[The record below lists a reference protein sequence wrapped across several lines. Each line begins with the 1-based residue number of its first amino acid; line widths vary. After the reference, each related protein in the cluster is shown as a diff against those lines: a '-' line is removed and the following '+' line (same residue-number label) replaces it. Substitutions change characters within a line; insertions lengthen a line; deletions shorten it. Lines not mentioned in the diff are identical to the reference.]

1 MRENPSYHVGA
12 AASAA
17 GVNVQTLHYY
27 ERRGL
32 IQSPGRSPAG
42 YREYGLRTVRRVR
55 SIKRAQGL
63 GFTLGEIRELMD
75 LVEAGRPVSEVA
87 ELARAKLEAID
98 EKIEAL
104 VRMRDALRET
114 METCRCGGDLTCCD
128 IVGALAEP
136 GETR

>member
-75 LVEAGRPVSEVA
+75 LVEAGRPATEVVD
-87 ELARAKLEAID
+87 LARSKLEAID

-128 IVGALAEP
+128 VVGALAEP
-136 GETR
+136 GGTR